1 MTYELWL
8 LQGTPVTSLSM
19 NGSQVTHDSRDPSRF
34 VDPFDPWS
42 MTHWSILGS
51 AASTTHFYSEIWWRR
66 HGTVCKLTS
75 LVRVTTM
82 KTLLISTV
90 IRIVCLSKWTI
101 PFLANVNSFSRSLY
115 AIACPSVCLSS
126 VVCNV
131 RAPYSGG
138 SNFRQYFCG
147 IRYHGHPL
155 TSTVDFTEIV
165 PGKTLRRGVKHKRG
179 SQV

>member
-115 AIACPSVCLSS
+115 VIACSSVCGLSVCRLSS
-126 VVCNV
+126 ATFV
-131 RAPYSGG
+131 RPIQAVQIFGNISAALGTMA
-138 SNFRQYFCG
+138 
-147 IRYHGHPL
+147 IRWHPL
-155 TSTVDFTEIV
+155 
-165 PGKTLRRGVKHKRG
+165 
-179 SQV
+179 